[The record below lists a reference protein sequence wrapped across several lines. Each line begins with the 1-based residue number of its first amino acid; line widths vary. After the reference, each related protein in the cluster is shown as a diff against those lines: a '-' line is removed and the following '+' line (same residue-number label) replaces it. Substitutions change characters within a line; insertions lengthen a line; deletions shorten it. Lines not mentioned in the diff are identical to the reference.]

1 METSLFLKI
10 IFLCVFLYSLAPTL
24 LIRLG
29 RVGAVARAPRGYGR
43 VALTFDDGPDPNYTP
58 KILDI
63 LKQYQVKACFFVVG
77 SKVRAYPE
85 LTRQILRAGHAIGN
99 HGFRHKAVC
108 LLSPGATRREFIDTD
123 LAIEELTGQKTVFCR
138 PAWGLF
144 NLFSVWYCWLKGQKV
159 VLWTYMSWDW
169 TKKATPESICRKVL
183 GRLKDGAIII
193 LHDSDSAFGAAKGSP
208 EQTVEALPRILEGIK
223 EKGLRVAPLE
233 EIMNYKKKL
242 TFRHVLR
249 RLWSFVDML
258 ARRLSGIT
266 DMPGSKIWRIAL
278 RRYRGKE
285 WTMHD
290 GSVLKPGEHYL
301 ELHVN
306 NDRFMA
312 LIDENTSVER
322 ASIIAMREVLN
333 GLPQLAEFL
342 QSDKKLENINV
353 VMGITLLH
361 RGLGRIGFTVADM
374 KPGLFKTFTG
384 WYERWLLGVFHPG
397 GFKKQKSYR
406 EKLIPKYVI
415 MTRQDLMKRLPAK
428 ACQGDGSRPLI
439 KSLF

>member
-1 METSLFLKI
+1 MDTALFLKI
-10 IFLCVFLYSLAPTL
+10 VFLCVFIYSLAPTL

-29 RVGAVARAPRGYGR
+29 RVGAVARAARGYGR

-58 KILDI
+58 QILDI

-77 SKVRAYPE
+77 SKVRLYPD
-85 LTRQILRAGHAIGN
+85 LTRQILQAGHTIGN
-99 HGFRHKAVC
+99 HGFRHKAVW
-108 LLSPGATRREFIDTD
+108 LLSPGATRGEINETNM
-123 LAIEELTGQKTVFCR
+123 AIEEITGQKTVFFR

-144 NLFSVWYCWLKGQKV
+144 NAFLVWYCRLKGQKV
-159 VLWTYMSWDW
+159 ILWTYMSWDW

-193 LHDSDSAFGAAKGSP
+193 LHDSDSALGAAKGSP
-208 EQTVEALPRILEGIK
+208 AQVVAALPRILDGIE
-223 EKGLRVAPLE
+223 EKGLRVSSLE
-233 EIMNYKKKL
+233 DIIISKKKP
-242 TFRHVLR
+242 FLR
-249 RLWSFVDML
+249 KLFQQLWLPVDKL

-266 DMPGSKIWRIAL
+266 DLPDSKIWRIAL
-278 RRYRGKE
+278 RRHRGRE
-285 WTMHD
+285 WAMHD
-290 GSVLKPGEHYL
+290 SSVLKPGELYL

-306 NDRFMA
+306 NDRLME

-333 GLPQLAEFL
+333 GLPPLVEYL
-342 QSDKKLENINV
+342 NSEKKLENVDI

-374 KPGLFKTFTG
+374 KPGLFKAFTG

-397 GFKKQKSYR
+397 GFKKLKTYR
-406 EKLIPKYVI
+406 EKLTPKYVI
-415 MTRQDLMKRLPAK
+415 MTRQELTQKNKTNDKHNK
-428 ACQGDGSRPLI
+428 I
-439 KSLF
+439 

>member
-1 METSLFLKI
+1 METSLVLKI
-10 IFLCVFLYSLAPTL
+10 IFLCVFLYALAPTL

-29 RVGAVARAPRGYGR
+29 RVGAVARAARGYGR
-43 VALTFDDGPDPNYTP
+43 VARTFDAGPDPKYTP
-58 KILDI
+58 QILDI
-63 LKQYQVKACFFVVG
+63 LNRYQVKACFFVVG
-77 SKVRAYPE
+77 SKVRAYPG
-85 LTRQILRAGHAIGN
+85 LTRQILQAGHAIGN
-99 HGFRHKAVC
+99 HGFRHKAIW
-108 LLSPGATRREFIDTD
+108 LLSPRATRREIAESN
-123 LAIEELTGQKTVFCR
+123 LAIEELTGQKTMFCR

-144 NLFSVWYCWLKGQKV
+144 NLFSIWYCRVNGQKV

-169 TKKATPESICRKVL
+169 TRKATPESICRKVL

-208 EQTVEALPRILEGIK
+208 AQMVEALPRILEGIE
-223 EKGLRVAPLE
+223 EKGLRVAPLD
-233 EIMNYKKKL
+233 EILNYKKKL
-242 TFRHVLR
+242 TLRHVFR

-266 DMPGSKIWRIAL
+266 DMPNSKIWRIAV

-342 QSDKKLENINV
+342 KSDKKLENINV

-361 RGLGRIGFTVADM
+361 RGLGRIGFTVADI

-406 EKLIPKYVI
+406 EKLVPKYVI
-415 MTRQDLMKRLPAK
+415 MTRQDLMKTV
-428 ACQGDGSRPLI
+428 SRGRF
-439 KSLF
+439 S